1 MTIRNKVFTCLVAT
15 LCLLSTGTF
24 GEAAAQKKSSKPAAS
39 EKMSAAPAKAPM
51 THTTQGT
58 ITSIN
63 DNQVVVKHRGK
74 DITYMLNSETQ
85 RQGALSVGAKV
96 TVNYRV
102 ENKQNI
108 ATAVR
113 EVPAKAAAS
122 SSKKK
127 SG

>member
-1 MTIRNKVFTCLVAT
+1 MTIRNKVFACLVAT

-24 GEAAAQKKSSKPAAS
+24 GEAAAQKKSSKPAS
-39 EKMSAAPAKAPM
+39 EKMSSAPAKAPM

-58 ITSIN
+58 ITSIT
-63 DNQVVVKHRGK
+63 DSQLVLKHRGK
-74 DITYMLNSETQ
+74 DVTYMLNSETQ
-85 RQGALSVGAKV
+85 RQGSLSTGAKV

-102 ENKQNI
+102 EHKQNI

>member
-1 MTIRNKVFTCLVAT
+1 MFTCLIAA
-15 LCLLSTGTF
+15 LCLISTGAF
-24 GEAAAQKKSSKPAAS
+24 GTQASQKKSSKKPAAS
-39 EKMSAAPAKAPM
+39 ETMAATPAKAPM

-58 ITSIN
+58 ITSIS
-63 DNQVVVKHRGK
+63 DTQLVVKHRGK
-74 DITYMLNSETQ
+74 DVTYMLNPETQ
-85 RQGALSVGAKV
+85 RQGSLMSGSKV

-113 EVPAKAAAS
+113 EVPAKAS

-127 SG
+127 A